1 MIGGKSK
8 FESLIIKFRI
18 VIVVSTSIL
27 LFAPL
32 NKFEDSLSDQV
43 KKYQNKMYKKWRS
56 GELVVATGTKDGEKI
71 LDILMVQ
78 MG

>member
-43 KKYQNKMYKKWRS
+43 KKYQNKMYKK
-56 GELVVATGTKDGEKI
+56 
-71 LDILMVQ
+71 
-78 MG
+78 

>member
-1 MIGGKSK
+1 MIGGKSD

-18 VIVVSTSIL
+18 VVVSTSFL